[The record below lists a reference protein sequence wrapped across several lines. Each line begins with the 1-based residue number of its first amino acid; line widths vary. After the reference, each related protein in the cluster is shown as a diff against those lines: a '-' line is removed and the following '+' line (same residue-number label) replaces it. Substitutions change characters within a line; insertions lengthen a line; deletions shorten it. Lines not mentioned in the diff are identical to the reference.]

1 MSQTEFQTRLKQAWP
16 SLSPLQFEKIVQF
29 YDLVVAENEVQ
40 NLTRLISPSDFVSG
54 HVLDVIELA
63 NSNLLNFPAMDL
75 GSGVGVPGLLSAIVD
90 EKSWLLTDSEGRKA
104 EFLRSSAEKLGLS
117 NVQVF
122 GKRAEEVLK
131 KHQVGSIVARAVGPV
146 GRIFAW
152 IERCSTWNNL
162 VLLKGPGWDAEWE
175 EFQKETKKKK
185 LEIVSDHFY
194 EVGEEKKR
202 RRIVKLKRI

>member
-16 SLSPLQFEKIVQF
+16 SLSPIQFEKIGQF
-29 YDLVVAENEVQ
+29 YDLVVAENEIQ

-54 HVLDVIELA
+54 HVLDVIEL
-63 NSNLLNFPAMDL
+63 SDSGVVDFPAMDL

-90 EKSWLLTDSEGRKA
+90 EKQWLLTDSEGRKA

-122 GKRAEEVLK
+122 GKRAEDVLK
-131 KHQVGSIVARAVGPV
+131 TTSVSSIVARAVGPV

-152 IERCSTWNNL
+152 VERCSTWNNL
-162 VLLKGPGWDAEWE
+162 VLLKGPGWD
-175 EFQKETKKKK
+175 ETKKKK
-185 LEIVSDHFY
+185 LQIVSDHFY